1 MAADNIAALHMGL
14 CLVEKQK
21 DEKGIEPAHVLYE
34 QLLSD
39 IASQVKDE
47 LRNMCKQKLIVFHK
61 TLNSVSFE
69 IV

>member
-1 MAADNIAALHMGL
+1 MNTIGVYQTLARLQ
-14 CLVEKQK
+14 KQK

-34 QLLSD
+34 QLLLD
-39 IASQVKDE
+39 LTSQVRDE
-47 LRNMCKQKLIVFHK
+47 LRDMCKQKLIVFHK

>member
-1 MAADNIAALHMGL
+1 MNTIGVSEPLARLQ
-14 CLVEKQK
+14 KQK
-21 DEKGIEPAHVLYE
+21 EEKGIEPAHVLYE

-39 IASQVKDE
+39 INLQVKNE
-47 LRNMCKQKLIVFHK
+47 LRDMCKQRLIIFHK

>member
-1 MAADNIAALHMGL
+1 MIDVYQTLARLQ
-14 CLVEKQK
+14 KQK

-34 QLLSD
+34 QLLLD
-39 IASQVKDE
+39 LTSQVRDE
-47 LRNMCKQKLIVFHK
+47 LRDMCKQKKVAFHK

>member
-1 MAADNIAALHMGL
+1 MIDVYQTLARLQ
-14 CLVEKQK
+14 KQK
-21 DEKGIEPAHVLYE
+21 EEKGIEPAHILYE

-47 LRNMCKQKLIVFHK
+47 LRDMCRQRLIIFHK

>member
-1 MAADNIAALHMGL
+1 MIDVYQTLALL
-14 CLVEKQK
+14 QKQK

-34 QLLSD
+34 QLLLD
-39 IASQVKDE
+39 LTSQVRDE
-47 LRNMCKQKLIVFHK
+47 LRDMCKQKKVAFHK

>member
-1 MAADNIAALHMGL
+1 MIDVYQTLARLQ
-14 CLVEKQK
+14 KQK

-39 IASQVKDE
+39 INLQVKNE
-47 LRNMCKQKLIVFHK
+47 LRDMCKQKMIVFHK